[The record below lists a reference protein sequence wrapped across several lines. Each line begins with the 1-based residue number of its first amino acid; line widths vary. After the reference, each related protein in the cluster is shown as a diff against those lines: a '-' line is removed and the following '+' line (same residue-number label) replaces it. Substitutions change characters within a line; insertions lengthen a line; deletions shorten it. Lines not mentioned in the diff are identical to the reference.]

1 MRHEPVRRN
10 SATPL
15 YRQARLSILS
25 SITGGDLA
33 PGDKLPSV
41 TKLAA
46 ELGINRLT
54 VRRAVEEL
62 TREGVLLVRQGAG
75 TFVAEPRRPMPVTI
89 SLSPG
94 QLWDHLR
101 HELDAREHDY
111 RDVLLE
117 HSEDDNPDIRRELKM
132 TRGKLCR
139 LDSLLLVGGEPWML
153 SSSWV
158 SWSLSKTIAE
168 NWHERVGP
176 YAALEQKYSDSLL
189 MVWRS
194 FSAEAATVGDAEILD
209 VPAGS
214 PLLVREGLTSDLA
227 GEPVLRT
234 RRRARGDRFTFV
246 LRYPRPDEG
255 PLLTPATIVST
266 GDGDMRA
273 EPDEN

>member
-10 SATPL
+10 SA
-15 YRQARLSILS
+15 
-25 SITGGDLA
+25 
-33 PGDKLPSV
+33 

-75 TFVAEPRRPMPVTI
+75 TFVAEPRRPLPVTI

-94 QLWDHLR
+94 QLRDHLR

-139 LDSLLLVGGEPWML
+139 LD
-153 SSSWV
+153 
-158 SWSLSKTIAE
+158 
-168 NWHERVGP
+168 
-176 YAALEQKYSDSLL
+176 
-189 MVWRS
+189 
-194 FSAEAATVGDAEILD
+194 
-209 VPAGS
+209 
-214 PLLVREGLTSDLA
+214 
-227 GEPVLRT
+227 
-234 RRRARGDRFTFV
+234 
-246 LRYPRPDEG
+246 
-255 PLLTPATIVST
+255 
-266 GDGDMRA
+266 
-273 EPDEN
+273 